1 MTQGAA
7 ARRAQVTITATIH
20 SPSQYCFQL
29 FDGLMMLLNG
39 RVVYFGRRAELM
51 AFAQS
56 HWTGKAPVLA
66 DVHNEAEYIVDIVT
80 AADRAGESAAFA
92 DQYAASAMKSDV
104 DEKVDTFLVRT
115 PPGGPPFIHV
125 LRDVVGPCMACEAYT
140 TQQEPAAQ
148 WRNVRCAAGGA
159 QSSDHAT
166 VPERIKAELATARET
181 VTPWW
186 FGLKTL
192 VKYRTPRNY
201 RDPEF
206 LGPRIGDKIMMS
218 CLMWSLYW
226 RAAPARWRARRPPGG
241 WSRER

>member
-1 MTQGAA
+1 M
-7 ARRAQVTITATIH
+7 TITATIH

-115 PPGGPPFIHV
+115 PPP
-125 LRDVVGPCMACEAYT
+125 
-140 TQQEPAAQ
+140 
-148 WRNVRCAAGGA
+148 
-159 QSSDHAT
+159 
-166 VPERIKAELATARET
+166 
-181 VTPWW
+181 
-186 FGLKTL
+186 
-192 VKYRTPRNY
+192 RTPL
-201 RDPEF
+201 PP
-206 LGPRIGDKIMMS
+206 LHT
-218 CLMWSLYW
+218 
-226 RAAPARWRARRPPGG
+226 RAA
-241 WSRER
+241 

>member
-1 MTQGAA
+1 MTHGSAGA
-7 ARRAQVTITATIH
+7 RGQR
-20 SPSQYCFQL
+20 
-29 FDGLMMLLNG
+29 
-39 RVVYFGRRAELM
+39 
-51 AFAQS
+51 
-56 HWTGKAPVLA
+56 
-66 DVHNEAEYIVDIVT
+66 
-80 AADRAGESAAFA
+80 
-92 DQYAASAMKSDV
+92 
-104 DEKVDTFLVRT
+104 
-115 PPGGPPFIHV
+115 
-125 LRDVVGPCMACEAYT
+125 RDVA
-140 TQQEPAAQ
+140 
-148 WRNVRCAAGGA
+148 CAAGGA